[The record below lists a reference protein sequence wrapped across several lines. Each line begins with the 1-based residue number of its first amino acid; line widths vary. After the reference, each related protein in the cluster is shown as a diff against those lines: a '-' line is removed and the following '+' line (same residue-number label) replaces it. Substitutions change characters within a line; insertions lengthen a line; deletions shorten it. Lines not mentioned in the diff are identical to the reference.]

1 MIKINSMK
9 TKNYFLILL
18 CLLVSNAYA
27 QSKIINT
34 FSIKSSG
41 GWDYL
46 ELNPVN
52 NWLYVS
58 HSKQVNVID
67 RTTGD
72 SVGVLENTLGIHGI
86 AFDKQNGKGYT
97 TNGKSNNSTV
107 FDINTNKILGQ
118 IQTGKDP
125 DAITYEP
132 FSKKII
138 ISNGHDNSL
147 SIIDPVEDKVVNTI
161 DVGGAPEAT
170 ASDESGKLFVNLED
184 KNEIIVVD
192 TKTFKV
198 INRYSLFPGEGP
210 TGLVYDK
217 KNRRLFSGC
226 QGLLIIMNADN
237 GKIIDKI
244 KIGNGCD
251 GVVFDESNQMIY
263 TSNGEGNISVIK
275 QENENVYH
283 LLPQIP
289 TKKGARTI
297 AIDKSTHLLYLP
309 TAEFD
314 PKEVNERGRPK
325 MKDGTFRILVV
336 GD

>member
-1 MIKINSMK
+1 MVKLIFNPK
-9 TKNYFLILL
+9 KNE
-18 CLLVSNAYA
+18 SNIIAE
-27 QSKIINT
+27 SK
-34 FSIKSSG
+34 S
-41 GWDYL
+41 
-46 ELNPVN
+46 
-52 NWLYVS
+52 
-58 HSKQVNVID
+58 
-67 RTTGD
+67 
-72 SVGVLENTLGIHGI
+72 
-86 AFDKQNGKGYT
+86 
-97 TNGKSNNSTV
+97 
-107 FDINTNKILGQ
+107 
-118 IQTGKDP
+118 
-125 DAITYEP
+125 
-132 FSKKII
+132 SKKII

-147 SIIDPVEDKVVNTI
+147 SIIDPVEDKVLNTI
-161 DVGGAPEAT
+161 AVGGVPEAA
-170 ASDESGKLFVNLED
+170 ASDDSGKLFVNLED
-184 KNEIIVVD
+184 KNEIVVVD

-251 GVVFDESNQMIY
+251 GVVFDESNQTIY

-275 QENENVYH
+275 QENENVYY
-283 LLPQIP
+283 LLPQIL

-314 PKEVNERGRPK
+314 PKEVNEKGRPK
-325 MKDGTFRILVV
+325 MKDGTFNQMTIIFNDQNLNTLYALDPNILLTLLHFKIVHLVKNRIILTYIQNSV
-336 GD
+336 

>member
-1 MIKINSMK
+1 MK
-9 TKNYFLILL
+9 TKIHFIVLL
-18 CLLVSNAYA
+18 CFFASNAHA

-34 FSIKSSG
+34 FFIKSSG

-46 ELNPVN
+46 ELSPVN

-72 SVGVLENTLGIHGI
+72 SIGVLENTSGVHGI

-97 TNGKSNNSTV
+97 SNGKSNTSTV
-107 FDINTNKILGQ
+107 FDIYTNKILGQ

-125 DAITYEP
+125 DAIMFEP

-147 SIIDPVEDKVVNTI
+147 SIIDPVNDKVVNTI

-170 ASDESGKLFVNLED
+170 ASNESGKLFVNLED
-184 KNEIIVVD
+184 KNEIVVVD

-198 INRYSLFPGEGP
+198 INRYSLFPGTGP

-226 QGLLIIMNADN
+226 QGLLIILNADD

-251 GVVFDESNQMIY
+251 GVVFDETDQTIY

-275 QENENVYH
+275 QENENVYQ
-283 LLPQIP
+283 LLPLIP

-297 AIDKSTHLLYLP
+297 ALDKSKHRLYLP

-314 PKEVNERGRPK
+314 PKEVNEKGRPK
-325 MKDGTFRILVV
+325 MKDGTFQILVI
-336 GD
+336 GE

>member
-1 MIKINSMK
+1 MK
-9 TKNYFLILL
+9 TKIHFIVLL
-18 CLLVSNAYA
+18 CFFASNAHA

-34 FSIKSSG
+34 FFIKSSG

-46 ELNPVN
+46 ELSPVN

-72 SVGVLENTLGIHGI
+72 SIGVLENTSGVHGI

-97 TNGKSNNSTV
+97 SNGKSNTSTV
-107 FDINTNKILGQ
+107 FDIYTNKILGQ

-125 DAITYEP
+125 DAIMFEP

-147 SIIDPVEDKVVNTI
+147 SIIDPVNDKVVNTI

-170 ASDESGKLFVNLED
+170 ASNESGKLFVNLED
-184 KNEIIVVD
+184 KNEIVIVD

-198 INRYSLFPGEGP
+198 INRYSLFPGTGP

-226 QGLLIIMNADN
+226 QGLLIILNADD

-251 GVVFDESNQMIY
+251 GVVFDETDQTIY

-275 QENENVYH
+275 QENENVYQ
-283 LLPQIP
+283 LLPLIP

-297 AIDKSTHLLYLP
+297 ALDKSKHRLYLP

-314 PKEVNERGRPK
+314 PKEVNEKGRPK
-325 MKDGTFRILVV
+325 MKDGTFQILVI
-336 GD
+336 GE

>member
-1 MIKINSMK
+1 MKIKFS
-9 TKNYFLILL
+9 LL
-18 CLLVSNAYA
+18 CLLLFLFFSCYSQMSNNF
-27 QSKIINT
+27 KINKI

-46 ELNPVN
+46 DLNPVN

-72 SVGVLENTLGIHGI
+72 SIGVLENTLGVHGI

-125 DAITYEP
+125 DAIMYEP

-147 SIIDPVEDKVVNTI
+147 SVIDPLQDKVVNTI
-161 DVGGAPEAT
+161 AVGGAPEAT
-170 ASDESGKLFVNLED
+170 ASDDSGKLFVNLED
-184 KNEIIVVD
+184 KNEIVVVD

-226 QGLLIIMNADN
+226 QGLLIIINADN

-251 GVVFDESNQMIY
+251 GVVFDESNQTIY

-297 AIDKSTHLLYLP
+297 ALDKSTHLLYLP

-325 MKDGTFRILVV
+325 MKDGTFQILVI
-336 GD
+336 GE

>member
-1 MIKINSMK
+1 MKYLFNEYYSYSDSSICRIKLFENNGGDTLSLFDK
-9 TKNYFLILL
+9 
-18 CLLVSNAYA
+18 A
-27 QSKIINT
+27 KIIHSRRVFGKCRLAKKYLNHND
-34 FSIKSSG
+34 IKSAF
-41 GWDYL
+41 
-46 ELNPVN
+46 EL
-52 NWLYVS
+52 LIS
-58 HSKQVNVID
+58 EK
-67 RTTGD
+67 
-72 SVGVLENTLGIHGI
+72 
-86 AFDKQNGKGYT
+86 K
-97 TNGKSNNSTV
+97 KS
-107 FDINTNKILGQ
+107 
-118 IQTGKDP
+118 
-125 DAITYEP
+125 
-132 FSKKII
+132 SKKII

-147 SIIDPVEDKVVNTI
+147 SIIDPVEDKVLNTI
-161 DVGGAPEAT
+161 AVGGVPEAA
-170 ASDESGKLFVNLED
+170 ASDDSGKLFVNLED
-184 KNEIIVVD
+184 KNEIVVVD

-251 GVVFDESNQMIY
+251 GVVFDESNQTIY

-275 QENENVYH
+275 QENENVYY
-283 LLPQIP
+283 LLPQIL

-314 PKEVNERGRPK
+314 PKEVNEKGRPK
-325 MKDGTFRILVV
+325 MKDGTFQILVI
-336 GD
+336 GE

>member
-1 MIKINSMK
+1 MKIKFS
-9 TKNYFLILL
+9 LL
-18 CLLVSNAYA
+18 CLLLFLFFSCYSQMSNNF
-27 QSKIINT
+27 KINKI

-46 ELNPVN
+46 DLNPVN

-72 SVGVLENTLGIHGI
+72 SIGVLENTLGVHGI

-107 FDINTNKILGQ
+107 FEINTNKILGQ

-125 DAITYEP
+125 DAIMYEP

-147 SIIDPVEDKVVNTI
+147 SIIDPVEDKVLNTI
-161 DVGGAPEAT
+161 AVGGVPEAA
-170 ASDESGKLFVNLED
+170 ASDDSGKLFVNLED
-184 KNEIIVVD
+184 KNEIVVVD

-251 GVVFDESNQMIY
+251 GVVFDDSNQTIY

-297 AIDKSTHLLYLP
+297 ALDKSTHLLYLP

-325 MKDGTFRILVV
+325 MKDGTFQILVI
-336 GD
+336 GE